1 MTDIKRKLAE
11 KYQETNRY
19 RNFGSCLRQIK
30 INGFRGIEDVDLC
43 LDYPVTA
50 ISGLNG
56 AGKSTIGQLAICA
69 YRKPT
74 TAVHYKRQYVKDF
87 FPVSVADPTPFRADA
102 NVIFHYETDDHKKSQ
117 EVTISRRKSEWS
129 GYKRQPERHCYYV
142 GFTVYIPKVERR
154 DLSVY
159 AGKDLAFTERRD
171 LESQVVEKMARI
183 IGHKYDDVNFQG
195 ISHKNRK
202 SEIGIA
208 SRLGY
213 SYSENNMGFG
223 EGRILY
229 TVDKLET
236 SPEQSLFILEE
247 PETSLHENAQYE
259 LAKYLIDVCYRRH
272 HQIILSTHSSV
283 ILNAL
288 PMEARKLLMRDK
300 NGVELINGIS
310 TTQIRSILSSG
321 HVRDLYI
328 CVEDLFAKVLLT
340 EVIRSKSKDLL
351 KAIAIHE
358 FGDKKAVGT
367 ATDVLNKV
375 GKKAIAV
382 RDADTGP
389 NKKKGLYSFPGEKP
403 PEVEVFKN
411 PKVKRMIDEKYGID
425 IKWILERDEVKD
437 HHDFVKCIAKE
448 AESSEEVVRTLVIE
462 AYISDIGNDFDEL
475 IQDIKREMHTASH
488 HLTSQSIQ
496 A

>member
-1 MTDIKRKLAE
+1 MADLKKKLAA
-11 KYQETNRY
+11 KYQEANRY
-19 RNFGSCLRQIK
+19 KNFGSCLRHME
-30 INGFRGIEDVDLC
+30 INGFRGIEGVDLS

-87 FPVSVADPTPFRADA
+87 FPVSVADPTPFKPDA
-102 NVIFHYETDDHKKSQ
+102 NVIFHYETDDHKKTQ
-117 EVTISRRKSEWS
+117 EVTVSRRQSEWS

-159 AGKDLAFTERRD
+159 GGKDLTFTERRD
-171 LESQVVEKMARI
+171 LEPEVVEKMARI

-195 ISHKNRK
+195 ISHKKRK

-247 PETSLHENAQYE
+247 PETSLHESAQHE
-259 LAKYLIDVCYRRH
+259 FAKYLIDVCNRRH

-288 PMEARKLLMRDK
+288 PPEARKLLIRDK
-300 NGVELINGIS
+300 TGIELRDRIS
-310 TTQIRSILSSG
+310 TTHIRSILSAG
-321 HVRDLYI
+321 HIRNLDV
-328 CVEDLFAKVLLT
+328 CVEDTFAKVLLT
-340 EVIRSKSKDLL
+340 ESIRKKKKDIL
-351 KAIAIHE
+351 KAIAIHAI
-358 FGDKKAVGT
+358 GDKDAVRE
-367 ATDVLNKV
+367 ATYVLNKT
-375 GKKAIAV
+375 GKKSIAV
-382 RDADTGP
+382 RDADVGQDKA
-389 NKKKGLYSFPGEKP
+389 NGLYSFPGENP
-403 PEVEVFKN
+403 PEVEVFN
-411 PKVKRMIDEKYGID
+411 NLKVRELIQDKYDIDVD
-425 IKWILERDEVKD
+425 WVLQRDEVKD
-437 HHDFVKCIAKE
+437 HHKIAKCIADE

-462 AYISDIGNDFDEL
+462 TYINDISNEFDEL
-475 IQDIKREMHTASH
+475 ISDIEKCT
-488 HLTSQSIQ
+488 
-496 A
+496 